1 MSLSLGA
8 PRSSFRQREMS
19 RGFSVLLIFWLFN
32 VVRGLGDEDVLQ
44 MPEIKT
50 PAIRLVHSQLS

>member
-1 MSLSLGA
+1 
-8 PRSSFRQREMS
+8 MS